1 MLNENMCNRL
11 IPGQNNANEGPLFTP
26 QNIVTEDDFITF
38 LRNSFPLFTEDDVSK
53 LLLYY
58 PSSNDSVMSTPGFAT
73 SGLTNPTALN
83 ESSFATGQQQR
94 ADVRI
99 PSSTSFPKSTHGL
112 TSSQNVYAETTFV
125 CPAYWLTEAL
135 PTTAV

>member
-1 MLNENMCNRL
+1 MLNKNVRNQL
-11 IPGQNNANEGPLFTP
+11 ISGQNNANEGSFFAP

-38 LRNSFPLFTEDDVSK
+38 LRNSFPLFMEDDISK

-58 PSSNDSVMSTPGFAT
+58 PSTNNSVLSTPGFAT

-94 ADVRI
+94 ADVRV
-99 PSSTSFPKSTHGL
+99 PFPTLVPKSTM
-112 TSSQNVYAETTFV
+112 N
-125 CPAYWLTEAL
+125 
-135 PTTAV
+135 